1 MNLHLILALVYSLK
15 FDESNKVHGQLF
27 RCFDNTIKDLGV
39 LIGNCVRV
47 RSSGLPASYDAIV
60 MMSYFSFFGIAAV
73 VWGVGVGWM
82 SPVIILSASL
92 VVMFLIVMG
101 TKLVRTHSL
110 DMVCSLFYYKD
121 SD

>member
-101 TKLVRTHSL
+101 TKLVRSPTYSFSMIWYVL
-110 DMVCSLFYYKD
+110 CL
-121 SD
+121 

>member
-1 MNLHLILALVYSLK
+1 MLLLLFRSFARHELTLNTRPCNSLK

-73 VWGVGVGWM
+73 VWGVGVGEYM
-82 SPVIILSASL
+82 FVCSVYIYMYRSMYVLIHLYL
-92 VVMFLIVMG
+92 VMFL
-101 TKLVRTHSL
+101 T
-110 DMVCSLFYYKD
+110 
-121 SD
+121 

>member
-1 MNLHLILALVYSLK
+1 MCCCCFFVHLQDMNLNLTLALVYSLK

-73 VWGVGVGWM
+73 VWGVGVGEY
-82 SPVIILSASL
+82 
-92 VVMFLIVMG
+92 MF
-101 TKLVRTHSL
+101 
-110 DMVCSLFYYKD
+110 VCSVYIYV
-121 SD
+121 

>member
-1 MNLHLILALVYSLK
+1 MLLGCFFVHLQDMNLHLILALVYSLK

-73 VWGVGVGWM
+73 VWGVGVGEY
-82 SPVIILSASL
+82 
-92 VVMFLIVMG
+92 MF
-101 TKLVRTHSL
+101 
-110 DMVCSLFYYKD
+110 VCGVYICIEVCMF
-121 SD
+121 